1 MPRPA
6 PPRSVLSAVAQ
17 LTWGVALI
25 AGLPLV
31 LAAAFGWP
39 LPTRVPNWDQVTST
53 PLRFVDP
60 TVIVNVF
67 VCLAWLCWISL
78 TAYTV
83 LGVIDTLRGIPRRQH
98 RIGPLATLAGK
109 IVASALMLASLTRPV
124 AVAALPNPPPAA
136 GVLIDSHPPL
146 DSAAT
151 TVSGGGDTT
160 TETPPAAEVT
170 ASDPVYVVQRGD
182 TLWDIAEAQLGNAFR
197 WTEIRDLNAQLIA
210 NPNLICSGWQ
220 LTLPRDAATTVTDAP
235 TPAAPTPAITP
246 PEVPQPEPPTSGALA
261 PTTSTAV
268 TFTTAPAGGRAEQPA
283 PAEPQAVSSGPD
295 AGAGTD
301 AISSVAGLAGATV
314 LATGLAV
321 ALRRRRRRRHAGP
334 LPFSEVTEV
343 ERALVAAAD
352 LPLVR
357 WAGQELA
364 RLGELRAGT
373 RHPGVPVAVEFSDA
387 AGIELLWDQPV
398 MDAPVP
404 WIVDPGGWSWRLPYD
419 PSAPTPAA
427 ERPSVLPGLVTI
439 GQRDGRQLL
448 VNLEALGTVA
458 LVGDTAAA
466 DDLLRAMLTE
476 LAASNEIAEAR
487 VCVVDPRTELGL
499 PDHLDIESLAVDDA
513 VERLAAATSEAERL
527 LDRVGCATSFA
538 YRTFTT
544 PVLPLEITVIAG
556 SSHVAGLVGAAR
568 ALPSHRAA
576 VVLLLGETEGIENRI
591 TLGPDGTGT
600 LEPLGIRF
608 TPAALPATTGAA
620 VSALLAT
627 ASARV
632 DGHLAGGGNGSVAP
646 LDDDLRP
653 WWLDSDHAAAATDLG
668 PGTEADGPVRDD
680 LEGAFEQFDLDLSDE
695 VEELAVAIPA
705 PRMMVKVLGSPRL
718 VDGPAIGRRE
728 LVVVALVACSARR
741 VTHEQVQDA
750 IWGSSPV
757 TPKTVFNLIGS
768 ARSAL
773 GSWDGEAVLSA
784 ATRPDNAIVL
794 HSDVGTDLEV
804 LRALVAG
811 AELSP
816 STAAIGM
823 LVDALELVEG
833 PPFDA
838 AGYDWAVTGQLVSE
852 AEHLIERA
860 AIMAAELAVE
870 AGDFNRARWA
880 TVQGLRAVPGD
891 EALYRLRM
899 RIEDAAGNLSG
910 VRRAFDELE
919 AHLDEFDLS
928 PSPAT
933 VDLLAGY
940 GSASTRRVPA
950 TRVPSAGFLG
960 SAQ

>member
-6 PPRSVLSAVAQ
+6 PQRSVVSAVAQ

-60 TVIVNVF
+60 TVIINVF
-67 VCLAWLCWISL
+67 VCLAWLCWIIL

-83 LGVIDTLRGIPRRQH
+83 LGVIDTLRGIPRRPH

-109 IVASALMLASLTRPV
+109 IVASALMLASITRPV
-124 AVAALPNPPPAA
+124 AVAALPNPPAAA
-136 GVLIDSHPPL
+136 GVLIDGHPPL

-151 TVSGGGDTT
+151 AATGQGDMTS
-160 TETPPAAEVT
+160 ETPPAEVT
-170 ASDPVYVVQRGD
+170 ANDPVYVVQRGD

-197 WTEIRDLNAQLIA
+197 WTEIRDLNTQLIA

-220 LTLPRDAATTVTDAP
+220 LTLPRDTATTATASQAP
-235 TPAAPTPAITP
+235 AGPSTAIPTTEA
-246 PEVPQPEPPTSGALA
+246 PQPEPATSGALA

-268 TFTTAPAGGRAEQPA
+268 TSTTALAVERAEQPEDA
-283 PAEPQAVSSGPD
+283 KPQSVSSGPEM
-295 AGAGTD
+295 
-301 AISSVAGLAGATV
+301 ISTVAGLASATV

-321 ALRRRRRRRHAGP
+321 ALLRRRRRRHAGP
-334 LPFSEVTEV
+334 LPFCEVTDV

-364 RLGELRAGT
+364 RLGELLAGSH
-373 RHPGVPVAVEFSDA
+373 HPGVPVAVEFSEA
-387 AGIELLWDQPV
+387 AGLELLWDQPV
-398 MDAPVP
+398 MAAPVP

-427 ERPSVLPGLVTI
+427 VRPSVLPGLVTI

-448 VNLEALGTVA
+448 VNLEALGAVA

-466 DDLLRAMLTE
+466 GDLLRAMLTE
-476 LAASNEIAEAR
+476 LAASNEIAEAQ
-487 VCVVDPRTELGL
+487 VGVVDPRTELGL
-499 PDHLDIESLAVDDA
+499 PHHLDIESLAVDGA

-556 SSHVAGLVGAAR
+556 PSHVDELVGAAR
-568 ALPSHRAA
+568 ALRRHRAA
-576 VVLLLGETEGIENRI
+576 VVVLLGETKGIENRI

-608 TPAALPATTGAA
+608 TPAAFPATTGAA

-627 ASARV
+627 ASGRHDRDV
-632 DGHLAGGGNGSVAP
+632 AGAGNGSVAP
-646 LDDDLRP
+646 VDGDLRP
-653 WWLDSDHAAAATDLG
+653 WWLDSDHAAGAIDLG
-668 PGTEADGPVRDD
+668 PGIDADSPVGDD
-680 LEGAFEQFDLDLSDE
+680 LAGAFERFDLDLSDE
-695 VEELAVAIPA
+695 VEELAAAIPA

-718 VDGPAIGRRE
+718 VNGPALGRRE

-741 VTHEQVQDA
+741 VTHEQVQEA

-757 TPKTVFNLIGS
+757 APKTVFNLIGS

-804 LRALVAG
+804 LQALVAR

-816 STAAIGM
+816 STVAMGL